1 MGTLPL
7 ENLNPSKGLTH
18 GISPQ
23 DEAQTKN
30 KLNKESGSYLLI
42 TCQIGI
48 PDKGKQES
56 KKITKQGDNR

>member
-30 KLNKESGSYLLI
+30 KLNRKSGSYLLI
-42 TCQIGI
+42 TCQIGNR
-48 PDKGKQES
+48 DKVKQES
-56 KKITKQGDNR
+56 QKITKKGDNR